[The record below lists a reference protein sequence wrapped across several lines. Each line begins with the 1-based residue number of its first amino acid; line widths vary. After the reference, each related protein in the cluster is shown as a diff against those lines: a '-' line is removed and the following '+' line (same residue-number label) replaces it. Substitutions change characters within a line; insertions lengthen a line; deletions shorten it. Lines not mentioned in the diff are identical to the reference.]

1 MKWKRQRKKAK
12 ETKTW
17 ILSDQHNSRPHLLQ
31 VDHGEK
37 KSQTSA
43 WYKKDINNK
52 QNPIRL
58 RNEDVIFP
66 NKISIHQPDNIIQL
80 YVIWLYNYSQME
92 FTSGRFIRYPSR
104 YFTTT
109 LQEGKIHIQIK
120 QNKANPRPFQ
130 CISSKKTGVCKF
142 VQTWRMRKRLTAN

>member
-80 YVIWLYNYSQME
+80 YVIAKWNLPQDDSLDTHQDISPPHYRKAKSISKSNK
-92 FTSGRFIRYPSR
+92 T
-104 YFTTT
+104 
-109 LQEGKIHIQIK
+109 K
-120 QNKANPRPFQ
+120 QTPDHFNVFQ
-130 CISSKKTGVCKF
+130 V
-142 VQTWRMRKRLTAN
+142 KRLESVNLCRHEEWERD